1 MKADS
6 PIQNCEHNID
16 ILNYDVKYH
25 FSFSF

>member
-16 ILNYDVKYH
+16 ILKNNVKYY